1 MRSIV
6 VRYRTHADQ
15 SDANDALVRAVF
27 DELATGRHAGFRYA
41 CFRAGD
47 EFVHLAV
54 VDDSGVNPLAE
65 LASFAAFQAGLAD
78 RCAIEPMVSDAA
90 LVGSYHCND
99 PR

>member
-15 SDANDALVRAVF
+15 SDANDALVRTVF

-41 CFRAGD
+41 CFRSGD

-54 VDDSGVNPLAE
+54 IDDSGVNPLAD
-65 LASFAAFQAGLAD
+65 LASFAAFQAGLTD
-78 RCAIEPMVSDAA
+78 RCASPPVVADTA
-90 LVGSYHCND
+90 LVGSYHLIE
-99 PR
+99 PS